1 MGRGSRRRGSINT
14 KKAKE
19 KSSNPTTQIGTL
31 AALVFVAFSGGR
43 RPRPFDYL
51 KQITKVRLEIDYR
64 KTNQYISKK
73 IGYLIETH
81 DIQLIPHE
89 QDSSASPTS
98 LTAQLSFGGFS
109 PTIIYLTIM
118 LPIRDLMQNYTFFE
132 YGKCFSQNYGVPL
145 PNSHI
150 QTFTHYCILV
160 FQAIQLLHVLLA
172 IY

>member
-1 MGRGSRRRGSINT
+1 MGRGSRRRGNINT
-14 KKAKE
+14 RKAKE
-19 KSSNPTTQIGTL
+19 KSSNPTTQMETL
-31 AALVFVAFSGGR
+31 AALVFVALHGGR
-43 RPRPFDYL
+43 RPRLFGYL
-51 KQITKVRLEIDYR
+51 KQITKVCMEIGYR
-64 KTNQYISKK
+64 KQINTYWKE

-89 QDSSASPTS
+89 QDSSVSPTS
-98 LTAQLSFGGFS
+98 LTAQLSFGWLS
-109 PTIIYLTIM
+109 PTIIYLMIM
-118 LPIRDLMQNYTFFE
+118 PSIRDLMQNYTFFE